1 MPRSLFAAGTL
12 ALVALTACAT
22 EPAQEA
28 RLLVKLAQPATDG
41 EAIARQAAAIAGTPV
56 AYAAAVS
63 PQWHALRLRCAS
75 ARECAAAQQ
84 RLREQ
89 VSVYEVVQRDERR
102 RAASSP

>member
-1 MPRSLFAAGTL
+1 MSRSLLAAGTL
-12 ALVALTACAT
+12 AWVALAACAS
-22 EPAQEA
+22 EPAPEA
-28 RLLVKLAQPATDG
+28 RLLVKLVQPATDG
-41 EAIARQAAAIAGTPV
+41 DAIARQAAAIAGTSV

-75 ARECAAAQQ
+75 ARDCAEAQQ

-89 VSVYEVVQRDERR
+89 VSVYEVVQTDVRR